1 MNGNFVTGAG
11 YFLRGLAMTFQPG
24 LRSFVMIPLI
34 ANVVLFSLMGWLL
47 YGVITNF
54 YDAAM
59 LTVPEWLQ
67 VLSWV
72 MTPLLWLVTGLMA
85 GYASTLL
92 VLMLTSP
99 FHALLAGKVEES
111 ITGEPMPA
119 LGSIAAALLEVP
131 RALFREIRKF
141 LYYVPM
147 ALAVLILTIIPMF
160 NAFAPLGWFLLGAWM
175 MSLQFVDYPL
185 DNHRLPFRAVR
196 DACAERRLSTIG
208 FGGTVAFFTGIPL
221 LNLVV
226 IPAAVIGATLLW
238 CEELRSQR

>member
-1 MNGNFVTGAG
+1 
-11 YFLRGLAMTFQPG
+11 
-24 LRSFVMIPLI
+24 
-34 ANVVLFSLMGWLL
+34 
-47 YGVITNF
+47 
-54 YDAAM
+54 
-59 LTVPEWLQ
+59 
-67 VLSWV
+67 
-72 MTPLLWLVTGLMA
+72 MA

-99 FHALLAGKVEES
+99 FHALLAGRVEES
-111 ITGEPMPA
+111 ITGEPVLA
-119 LGSIAAALLEVP
+119 VEGITAALLEVP

-147 ALAVLILTIIPMF
+147 ALALLILTIIPVF

-208 FGGTVAFFTGIPL
+208 FGGTVALFTGIPL